1 MRYFVIGFLVIILA
15 IQGVLLMLFTATG
28 NDILLPQVNAHLKED
43 SDKHKVEV
51 SEFRLGLNTLS
62 FIAKV
67 NDSID
72 LKAQGKI
79 NLFTQTF
86 DMDYTLDADE
96 IRSNNISI
104 KEDINVR
111 GNVKGH
117 EDDMKIQGKGLAF
130 ESNIEFDLRRL
141 EDDLQDI
148 KINMKKAKISKILAV
163 LNRDTYADGQLTL
176 EIDMPQYDPQNPEGK
191 ANIFIQKMT
200 LDREKISKDFDIKIP
215 ENALISADLQ
225 ATAKEKMVLAHGTL
239 KSNLANIKM
248 SEGTYD
254 PLTKNFN
261 VDYHI
266 DVSDLSKFNT
276 LAKRELHGPFKL
288 SGKASQRDERLKASG
303 VTKSFGGKS
312 SFIYENDNLH
322 LYFDDIKTETLLYK
336 LGEKN
341 YITGIMTSNIKFDDV
356 KKGLG
361 AFDAHIKGRVNTKVV
376 KQKTKTDLGKTFN
389 VDAQFNGRVQD
400 KKIFSYILLD
410 TTMAKIKAEKFM
422 YDLKKRSWS
431 SDYSMDIVDMKK
443 LEPLTKRAFNGDM
456 YLSGEIKKEKDL
468 VVTGQG
474 KEFDGSIDF
483 KLVNDD
489 LKADIKG
496 ATVSKVM
503 TMMGYPQVIE
513 AVTQA
518 QADYNVKKRK
528 GEVHGTLDNARILPS
543 ELTFLLQKYAGMNLT
558 HERFNKSTFAAN
570 IDKEIIHFSLDA
582 TNKRNYIKVSKGVLD
597 KRTELLSAYIDV
609 LMEGKDV
616 AATVQGTLDNPSVTL
631 NSSKYLKK
639 KINKKLDKLIDKN
652 IKGENADQLKSLFK
666 GFF

>member
-15 IQGVLLMLFTATG
+15 VQGVLLMLFTATG

-43 SDKHKVEV
+43 IKKHKVEV
-51 SEFRLGLNTLS
+51 SQFRLGFNTLS
-62 FIAKV
+62 FVAKV

-79 NLFTQTF
+79 DLFTQTF
-86 DMDYTLDADE
+86 DMDYTLDADK
-96 IRSNNISI
+96 ITSNNITI

-117 EDDMKIQGKGLAF
+117 EDDMKIRGKGLAF
-130 ESNIEFDLRRL
+130 ESHIDFDLRRV
-141 EDDLQDI
+141 EKTLQDI
-148 KINMKKAKISKILAV
+148 KINMKKAQISKILAV
-163 LNRDTYADGQLTL
+163 FNRDAYAEGLLTL
-176 EIDMPQYDPQNPEGK
+176 EVDMPQYDPQNPEGK
-191 ANIFIQKMT
+191 ANVFIQQMT
-200 LDREKISKDFDIKIP
+200 LDSEKISKDFDIKLP
-215 ENALISADLQ
+215 KNALITADLQ

-239 KSNLANIKM
+239 KSNIGNIKM
-248 SEGTYD
+248 SQGTYD
-254 PLTKNFN
+254 PLTKDFN

-266 DVSDLSKFNT
+266 EVSDLSKFNT
-276 LAKRELHGPFKL
+276 VAKRELHGPFTL
-288 SGKASQRDERLKASG
+288 SGKAGQRDKRLKASG

-322 LYFDDIKTETLLYK
+322 LYFDHIETETLLYK

-341 YITGIMTSNIKFDDV
+341 YITGMMTSNIKFDDL

-361 AFDAHIKGRVNTKVV
+361 AFDAHIKGSVNTKVL
-376 KQKTKTDLGKTFN
+376 KAKTKTDLGETFN
-389 VDAQFNGRVQD
+389 VDAQFHGRIQD

-422 YDLKKRSWS
+422 YDLEKRSWS
-431 SDYSMDIVDMKK
+431 SDYTIDIVDMQK
-443 LEPLTKRAFNGDM
+443 LEPLIKRRFNGDM

-468 VVTGQG
+468 VVTGYG

-483 KLVNDD
+483 KLINDD

-513 AVTQA
+513 AISEA

-528 GEVHGTLDNARILPS
+528 GTVHGTLDNARILPS
-543 ELTFLLQKYAGMNLT
+543 QLTLLLENYAGMNLT
-558 HERFNKSTFAAN
+558 HERFNKSTFAAS

-597 KRTELLSAYIDV
+597 KRTDMLSASIDV
-609 LMEGKDV
+609 LIEGKDV

-631 NSSKYLKK
+631 TSSKYLKK
-639 KINKKLDKLIDKN
+639 KINKKLDNLIDKN
-652 IKGENADQLKSLFK
+652 IKGESAEQLKSLLK